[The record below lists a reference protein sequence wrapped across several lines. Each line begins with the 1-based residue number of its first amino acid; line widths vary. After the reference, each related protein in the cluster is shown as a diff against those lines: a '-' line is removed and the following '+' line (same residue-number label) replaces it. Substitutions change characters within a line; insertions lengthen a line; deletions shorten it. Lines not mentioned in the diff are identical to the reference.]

1 MKLDGLSTVV
11 PTITGTHVDFATGT
25 LADGPHT
32 LSATLTDLT
41 GKTSPILLHF
51 TVYTPGTTP
60 TPPYVEKNTRS
71 GEHDQPR
78 RGGRRHDRRHA
89 GPRVVAD
96 GQPGEL
102 ARAEDR
108 P

>member
-51 TVYTPGTTP
+51 TVYTPGDDADAA
-60 TPPYVEKNTRS
+60 VRREEHAV

-96 GQPGEL
+96 GEPG
-102 ARAEDR
+102 
-108 P
+108 